1 MKDYF
6 SHDYNS
12 RNDTKLVR
20 AGMKFGLCQAIGAY
34 WCIVEMLY
42 EEGGY
47 LPLSEYERITF
58 ELRCPNELITYLIN
72 DSELFENDGEMFWSN
87 TAIERLKMRAAKSD
101 KARKSIETRWAK
113 KRNTNVSKTNNER
126 NTSKGK
132 ESENESK
139 EKECINTHLS
149 PAIASTPS
157 PAKPPKFDFKA
168 ELIKIGVSEQVA
180 ADFIAVRRDKKATNT
195 VTAFNA
201 IRREILKANKP
212 ADTCIGY
219 AVERGWKGF
228 KSEWMDN
235 AATPLNNSQQKQ
247 PSMAESW
254 GLK

>member
-72 DSELFENDGEMFWSN
+72 DSELFENDSEMFWSN
-87 TAIERLKMRAAKSD
+87 TAIERLKLRASKSQ
-101 KARKSIETRWAK
+101 KARESIEHRWDR
-113 KRNTNVSKTNNER
+113 KRNTNVHETNNER

-132 ESENESK
+132 ESEKENK
-139 EKECINTHLS
+139 EKEEESLS
-149 PAIASTPS
+149 SAIAPTPS
-157 PAKPPKFDFKA
+157 PKPSKFDFKA

-180 ADFIAVRRDKKATNT
+180 ADFLAVRRDKKATNT

-235 AATPLNNSQQKQ
+235 AETPLNNNQQKQ
-247 PSMAESW
+247 PSMREAW
-254 GLK
+254 NLK

>member
-72 DSELFENDGEMFWSN
+72 DSELFETDGEMFWSN
-87 TAIERLKMRAAKSD
+87 TAIERLKMRASKSQ
-101 KARKSIETRWAK
+101 KARESIEYRWYR
-113 KRNTNVSKTNNER
+113 KRNTNVSETNNER

-139 EKECINTHLS
+139 EKECINTTLS

-157 PAKPPKFDFKA
+157 TPKPPKFDFKA

-235 AATPLNNSQQKQ
+235 AVIPLNNAQQKQ

>member
-12 RNDTKLVR
+12 RNDAKLVR
-20 AGMKFGLCQAIGAY
+20 SGMKFGMCQTLGAY

-58 ELRCPNELITYLIN
+58 ELRCPNELITHLIN
-72 DSELFENDGEMFWSN
+72 DSELFDNDGEMFWSN
-87 TAIERLKMRAAKSD
+87 TAIERLEMRASKSQ
-101 KARKSIETRWAK
+101 KARESIEHRWSK

-139 EKECINTHLS
+139 EKECIDTPLS
-149 PAIASTPS
+149 PAIAPTPS

-201 IRREILKANKP
+201 IHREILKANKP

-235 AATPLNNSQQKQ
+235 AETPLNNNQQKQ

>member
-58 ELRCPNELITYLIN
+58 ELRCQNELITYLIN

-87 TAIERLKMRAAKSD
+87 TAIERLKMRAEKSD
-101 KARKSIETRWAK
+101 KARKSIETRWDR
-113 KRNTNVSKTNNER
+113 KRNTNVHETNNER
-126 NTSKGK
+126 NTRKGK
-132 ESENESK
+132 ESEKEKK
-139 EKECINTHLS
+139 EKEQESLS
-149 PAIASTPS
+149 SAIASTPS
-157 PAKPPKFDFKA
+157 PNPSKFDFKA

-180 ADFIAVRRDKKATNT
+180 ADFISVRRDKKATNT

-235 AATPLNNSQQKQ
+235 AETPLNNNQQKQ
-247 PSMAESW
+247 PSMREAW
-254 GLK
+254 NLK

>member
-1 MKDYF
+1 MPKSTDNQKTLNDMKDYF

-87 TAIERLKMRAAKSD
+87 TAIERLKMRASKSQ
-101 KARKSIETRWAK
+101 KARESIEYRWYR
-113 KRNTNVSKTNNER
+113 KRNTNVSETNNER
-126 NTSKGK
+126 NTSKVK
-132 ESENESK
+132 ESESENESK
-139 EKECINTHLS
+139 EKECINTPLS
-149 PAIASTPS
+149 PASASTQLPK
-157 PAKPPKFDFKA
+157 PAKFDFKA

-195 VTAFNA
+195 LTAFNA
-201 IRREILKANKP
+201 IHREILRANKP

-228 KSEWMDN
+228 KSE
-235 AATPLNNSQQKQ
+235 
-247 PSMAESW
+247 
-254 GLK
+254 